1 MNSPDTARFL
11 ETFIAVPVRPHITN
25 LDLWHDYIGILRT
38 KLSPLIRTLQEKK
51 LISWYSFVLHQSGK
65 SGVPTAPDDTGLDIH
80 MRLELAPLVDEN
92 TLRGKLPDYCLKTQM
107 MEGPHPHEISGIDAA
122 RMRDGEVANAW
133 RVFGESSQWVLDML
147 DAHKPDERVPLEHIA
162 QFLHLINYQVW
173 AAVVGIP
180 MP

>member
-1 MNSPDTARFL
+1 MNSPDTARVL
-11 ETFIAVPVRPHITN
+11 ETFIAVPFRPRITA

-38 KLSPLIRTLQEKK
+38 KLSPLVHNLQKKK

-65 SGVPTAPDDTGLDIH
+65 SGVPTAPDDTGFDIH
-80 MRLELAPLVDEN
+80 VRLELAPSVDEK
-92 TLRGKLPDYCLKTQM
+92 TLRGTLPKYCRKTKM
-107 MEGPHPHEISGIDAA
+107 MEGPHPHEISGIDAT
-122 RMRDGEVANAW
+122 RMRDGDVANAW

-147 DAHKPDERVPLEHIA
+147 DAHKPEERVPLEHIA

>member
-11 ETFIAVPVRPHITN
+11 ETFIAVPVRPCITDP
-25 LDLWHDYIGILRT
+25 DLWHDYIGILRT
-38 KLSPLIRTLQEKK
+38 KLSPLIRALQEKK
-51 LISWYSFVLHQSGK
+51 LISWYSFVLHESGK

-80 MRLELAPLVDEN
+80 VRLELAPSVDEK
-92 TLRGKLPDYCLKTQM
+92 TLRGELPDYCLKTQM
-107 MEGPHPHEISGIDAA
+107 MKGPHPHGISGIDAT
-122 RMRDGEVANAW
+122 RMRDSEVANAW

-147 DAHKPDERVPLEHIA
+147 DAHKPDERVPLEHIK

-173 AAVVGIP
+173 AAKVDIP